1 VAHPVIREELSAK
14 VSLRA
19 HAGQI
24 DGLQNADARFS
35 DIDETLAGNLQQ
47 VLELG
52 LVCEL
57 LPTG

>member
-1 VAHPVIREELSAK
+1 
-14 VSLRA
+14 
-19 HAGQI
+19 
-24 DGLQNADARFS
+24 LQNADARFS
-35 DIDETLAGNLQQ
+35 DIEETLAGNLQQ